1 MNDISV
7 NNSGLF
13 SDKMYLKR
21 IGDFI
26 RIQRQNQHKSQEQ
39 LANDAGVSRSTLS
52 LLERGENVRLDSLIQ
67 ILRILNSLHVFDQF
81 NVQEQISPIEYAKL
95 KKKQTK
101 LRVRNQK
108 LSDNSKDDLGW

>member
-7 NNSGLF
+7 NNDGLF

-39 LANDAGVSRSTLS
+39 LAKDAGVSRSTLS

-67 ILRILNSLHVFDQF
+67 ILRILNSLHIFDQF

-101 LRVRNQK
+101 LRVRNK
-108 LSDNSKDDLGW
+108 KMNDNPKDDLGW

>member
-101 LRVRNQK
+101 LRVRNKK